1 MGYLDMLLR
10 FKCINI
16 GAKAFVTVFI
26 KKVKV
31 F

>member
-1 MGYLDMLLR
+1 MGYLDMLFK

-16 GAKAFVTVFI
+16 DVKAFVAVFI